1 MRDPRT
7 QDNKGETQMQRRA
20 LLGLVAAL
28 GLVRGAG
35 AQETFPNRP
44 IRLVVPNPPGGVS
57 DVIARALGDRA
68 AVHLGAPVVVEN
80 RAGGA
85 TTIGATFVARAE
97 PDGHTILTLT
107 SAGLV
112 QGVIQENLPFTFER
126 DFAPIIGVGSF
137 PMALAVSSA
146 SNIRSLA
153 DLTAA
158 ARSRDGAAYG
168 SGGAGTMSH
177 LAGVRLLNELRGQG
191 THVPFRGNAPALQAL
206 AGGHIQM
213 MFPGVPEVPSV
224 IAAGHIRVLA
234 VTSDA
239 RMPAVPDV
247 PTMRELGFPEF
258 NPRLWYAFVAPT
270 RTPGHVV
277 ARLHDAFARAL
288 QEPAIQERF
297 AGLGFSTELRGPD
310 ALAQY
315 MRQETERWGTVVRAN
330 NLRSTD

>member
-1 MRDPRT
+1 
-7 QDNKGETQMQRRA
+7 MQRRA
-20 LLGLVAAL
+20 LLGSVAAL
-28 GLVRGAG
+28 GLANRAQ
-35 AQETFPNRP
+35 AQENFPNRP

-68 AVHLGAPVVVEN
+68 AVHLGAQVIVDN
-80 RAGGA
+80 RPGGA
-85 TTIGATFVARAE
+85 TTIGSTFVARSE
-97 PDGHTILTLT
+97 PDGYTILTLT
-107 SAGLV
+107 TAGLV
-112 QGVIQENLPFTFER
+112 QGVIQENLPFSFER

-137 PMALAVSSA
+137 PMALAVSTA
-146 SNIRSLA
+146 SNIRSMA

-158 ARSRDGAAYG
+158 ARSRDGVTYG

-177 LAGVRLLNELRGQG
+177 LASVRLLNELRGHG

-213 MFPGVPEVPSV
+213 MFPGVPEVPPV
-224 IAAGHIRVLA
+224 VAAGHIRVLA
-234 VTSDA
+234 VTSDT
-239 RMPAVPDV
+239 RLPAIPDV

-258 NPRLWYAFVAPT
+258 NPRLWYAFVAPA
-270 RTPGHVV
+270 RTPAPII

-288 QEPAIQERF
+288 HEPAIQERF
-297 AGLGFSTELRGPD
+297 TGLGFSTELRGPE

>member
-1 MRDPRT
+1 
-7 QDNKGETQMQRRA
+7 MQRRA
-20 LLGLVAAL
+20 VLGSVVAL
-28 GLVRGAG
+28 GLANAAR
-35 AQETFPNRP
+35 AQDGFPNRP

-68 AVHLGAPVVVEN
+68 AVHLGGQVVVDN

-85 TTIGATFVARAE
+85 TTIGSTFVARAE
-97 PDGHTILTLT
+97 PDGYTLLTLT
-107 SAGLV
+107 TAGLV

-137 PMALAVSSA
+137 PVALAVSAA
-146 SNIRSLA
+146 SGIRSMA
-153 DLTAA
+153 ELTAA
-158 ARSRDGAAYG
+158 ARARDGVTYG

-224 IAAGHIRVLA
+224 MASGHVRVLA
-234 VTSDA
+234 VTSEA
-239 RMPAVPDV
+239 RQPAIPDV
-247 PTMRELGFPEF
+247 PTTRELGFPDF
-258 NPRLWYAFVAPT
+258 NPRLWYAFVAPS
-270 RTPGHVV
+270 RTPGAVV
-277 ARLHDAFARAL
+277 TRLHDAFARAL

-297 AGLGFSTELRGPD
+297 TALGFATELRGPE
-310 ALAQY
+310 ALTQF
-315 MRQETERWGTVVRAN
+315 MRQETERWGAVVRAN